1 VGDSGVTSPASAMAR
16 PPGRWPVSE
25 ALFPGKTEL
34 EMLSRIFT
42 TLGTP
47 TEEAGPRPQRSLPVI
62 TGLLA
67 PDPSKVTLRWV

>member
-1 VGDSGVTSPASAMAR
+1 MAR

-47 TEEAGPRPQRSLPVI
+47 TEEAGPRPII
-62 TGLLA
+62 T
-67 PDPSKVTLRWV
+67 PP